1 MVSSIREIIPVTDL
15 ISMNPCTVQRNT
27 HLELLWKRQAY
38 RPPYLWSV
46 ASILAG
52 APVHTTC
59 DPIGGGQTRGPHN
72 CGSCDSMILDAIRD
86 YNLNADQE
94 LMKSV
99 LEMDCG
105 CKKEWEYVMDQ
116 EKPWAMPLTR

>member
-1 MVSSIREIIPVTDL
+1 
-15 ISMNPCTVQRNT
+15 MNPCTVQRNT
-27 HLELLWKRQAY
+27 HLETLWKRQAY

-46 ASILAG
+46 ASILAQSN
-52 APVHTTC
+52 AHVTC

-94 LMKSV
+94 LMRSV
-99 LEMDCG
+99 MEMDCN
-105 CKKEWEYVMDQ
+105 CKKEWEYVMNQ
-116 EKPWAMPLTR
+116 EQPWSMPLTR